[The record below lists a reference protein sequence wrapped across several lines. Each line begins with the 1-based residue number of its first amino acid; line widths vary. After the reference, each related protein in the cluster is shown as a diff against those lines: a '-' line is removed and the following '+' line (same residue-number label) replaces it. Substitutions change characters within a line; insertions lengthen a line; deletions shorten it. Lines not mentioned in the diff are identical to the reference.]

1 VVSAQGYATVL
12 GAIAGGAL
20 PAGATRGLCNGA
32 LAAGV
37 GGLANLEALLGLTG
51 STVSVTNNDGGTT
64 TFSALT
70 PFDGEAKDLDGKS
83 LPGAPESTFNVGVE
97 YTWDPGS
104 FGAWGLTG
112 RVDYYRQ
119 SDSFSRVWNTQRDK
133 LSSWDNLNASLSLFN
148 DDNGMR
154 IELFGKNITDEQVIT
169 GAYLT
174 DDSSGLFTNIFL
186 TEPRTYGVAVTK
198 SW

>member
-1 VVSAQGYATVL
+1 
-12 GAIAGGAL
+12 
-20 PAGATRGLCNGA
+20 
-32 LAAGV
+32 
-37 GGLANLEALLGLTG
+37 
-51 STVSVTNNDGGTT
+51 
-64 TFSALT
+64 
-70 PFDGEAKDLDGKS
+70 
-83 LPGAPESTFNVGVE
+83 

-186 TEPRTYGVAVTK
+186 TEPRTFGVAVSK